1 MSMKVI
7 SIINLKGGVA
17 KTISAINIGHILA
30 EIHNKRVLIVD
41 NDKQGNTSKLFGV
54 CDLDKES
61 IADLMLD
68 KSIDI
73 KNVIVKT
80 QYENLDIIQ
89 ANMDLLSANLE
100 IINNEKM
107 NMQEQV
113 MILKNALD
121 KIKNEYDYCIIDNPP
136 DINITVMNALAAS
149 DDVLIPIR
157 LDKFTLDGMEELID
171 QIENIK
177 VVNGNLAFKGCFIT
191 QFAKNKMNI
200 EKEEALR
207 AEGKYPIFKTVIR
220 RSIKVEEST
229 FVNMPIL
236 EHSKRCNASKD
247 YIDLV
252 EEYINFEEV

>member
-17 KTISAINIGHILA
+17 KAMSSINISHILA
-30 EIHNKRVLIVD
+30 TIHNKRVLIVD

-54 CDLDKES
+54 CDLDKKS
-61 IADLMLD
+61 ISDVMLD
-68 KSIDI
+68 KNVDI

-80 QYENLDIIQ
+80 QYENLEIIQ

-100 IINNEKM
+100 IIKNEKM

-113 MILKNALD
+113 IILKNALD

-177 VVNGNLAFKGCFIT
+177 IVNQNLEFKG
-191 QFAKNKMNI
+191 
-200 EKEEALR
+200 
-207 AEGKYPIFKTVIR
+207 
-220 RSIKVEEST
+220 
-229 FVNMPIL
+229 
-236 EHSKRCNASKD
+236 
-247 YIDLV
+247 
-252 EEYINFEEV
+252 

>member
-17 KTISAINIGHILA
+17 KTISAINIAHIFA
-30 EIHNKRVLIVD
+30 TIHNKRVLIVD

-54 CDLDKES
+54 CDLEKLS
-61 IADLMLD
+61 IADVMLD
-68 KSIDI
+68 KHIDI

-89 ANMDLLSANLE
+89 ANMDLLSANLD
-100 IINNEKM
+100 IIKNKNM
-107 NMQEQV
+107 SMQEQV
-113 MILKNALD
+113 MILKNTLD
-121 KIKNEYDYCIIDNPP
+121 KIKDEYDYCIIDNPP
-136 DINITVMNALAAS
+136 DINITVMNALVTS

-157 LDKFTLDGMEELID
+157 LDKFTLDGMEELMD

-177 VVNGNLAFKGCFIT
+177 IVNQNLKLKGCFIT
-191 QFAKNKMNI
+191 QFAKNKMSI
-200 EKEEALR
+200 QKEEELR
-207 AEGKYPIFKTVIR
+207 NNTKYPIFKTLIR
-220 RSIKVEEST
+220 RSIKIEEST

-252 EEYINFEEV
+252 EEYLKEV